1 MPAVTEEQ
9 KRKYLDRIYEEL
21 MRRGVDENEI
31 PRVIGKTGFMSA
43 LNDFP
48 EAQLHY
54 SAEDAVDEILVTA
67 ALSE

>member
-1 MPAVTEEQ
+1 MTIVTEEQ
-9 KRKYLDRIYEEL
+9 QKKYLDRVYEEL
-21 MRRGVDENEI
+21 MRRGVNEDEI
-31 PRVIGKTGFMSA
+31 PRVIGKTGFMKA
-43 LNDFP
+43 LDEFP

>member
-1 MPAVTEEQ
+1 MLHAIEAYRSLPEE
-9 KRKYLDRIYEEL
+9 
-21 MRRGVDENEI
+21 
-31 PRVIGKTGFMSA
+31 
-43 LNDFP
+43 FP